1 LHDEKDTQEEELNT
15 TSLNEFENKAN
26 KKYNNS
32 DLVVEEEVLGNS
44 LVKQPENVNIILEE
58 SHDIS
63 PFKLPNSPPTMLD
76 V

>member
-44 LVKQPENVNIILEE
+44 FVK
-58 SHDIS
+58 
-63 PFKLPNSPPTMLD
+63 
-76 V
+76 